1 MQPIQLRLTQP
12 PLQRCVPA
20 PLSMKSRQAAVIFI
34 LVTVTLDI
42 LAMGLII
49 PVLPK
54 LILDFLGGEMT
65 NAAKWSARFA
75 VVFALMQFFF
85 SPLLGVLSD
94 RFGRRPIILLS
105 NLGLGLDYIVMAMA
119 PTLSWLF
126 LGRIIS
132 GITTSSIPTAMA
144 YIADVTPKEKRA
156 GAFGLI
162 GVAFGIG
169 FTFGPAIGGLAGDV
183 NPRYA
188 FWIAAA
194 LSLAN
199 WLWGYFFVPES
210 LARKISEKLSNLRRA
225 NPVGSLKLLRSH
237 HELWRLTTIQF
248 LAYLAHNVFSVWAL
262 YAIYRYSWSQ
272 GMIGISLM
280 IVGIVTAVISGGL
293 TGRMVK
299 RFGEK
304 RTLYIGQFFGASGM
318 IMAGLAK
325 TGAWLLASIPII
337 SLWNI
342 SMPAA
347 QSMMTH
353 RVSER
358 EQGELQGALQSM
370 RSITFIIGP
379 GCSFEFL
386 DGSSIPKIGFTFR
399 VRLIIL
405 AGGLLF
411 TAMLMA
417 TRIEQTPAPT
427 RAQLLPF
434 LTLSHQRVR
443 RRGDRADS
451 RIRKKIFEILLA

>member
-1 MQPIQLRLTQP
+1 
-12 PLQRCVPA
+12 
-20 PLSMKSRQAAVIFI
+20 MKSRPAAVIFI

-54 LILDFLGGEMT
+54 LILDFLGGQMT
-65 NAAKWSARFA
+65 DAAKWSARFA

-85 SPLLGVLSD
+85 SPWLGVLSD
-94 RFGRRPIILLS
+94 KFGRRPVILLS
-105 NLGLGLDYIVMAMA
+105 NLGLGLDYIVMA
-119 PTLSWLF
+119 LSPSIGWLF

-156 GAFGLI
+156 GAFGMI

-169 FTFGPAIGGLAGDV
+169 FTFGPGLGGLLGNF
-183 NPRYA
+183 NPRLA
-188 FWIAAA
+188 FWVAAG

-210 LARKISEKLSNLRRA
+210 LSRGQRKEFALRRA
-225 NPVGSLKLLRSH
+225 NPVGSLTLLRSH

-248 LAYLAHNVFSVWAL
+248 LAYIAHNVFSVWAL
-262 YAIYRYSWSQ
+262 YGIYRYSWSQ
-272 GMIGISLM
+272 GMIGVSLM
-280 IVGIVTAVISGGL
+280 IVGIVTAIISGGL

-304 RTLYIGQFFGASGM
+304 HTLYIGQFFGASGM
-318 IMAGLAK
+318 LAAGLAK
-325 TGAWLLASIPII
+325 TGGWLLASIPII

-379 GCSFEFL
+379 WLFL
-386 DGSSIPKIGFTFR
+386 RIFGWFIDVKSPIHLPGAPY
-399 VRLIIL
+399 LL
-405 AGGLLF
+405 AGGMLF

-417 TRIEQTPAPT
+417 TRVEQPELPPT
-427 RAQLLPF
+427 STGAVPDVVPPE
-434 LTLSHQRVR
+434 SIPSGPIASIV
-443 RRGDRADS
+443 DS
-451 RIRKKIFEILLA
+451 QENV

>member
-1 MQPIQLRLTQP
+1 
-12 PLQRCVPA
+12 
-20 PLSMKSRQAAVIFI
+20 MKNRQAAVIFI

-54 LILDFLGGEMT
+54 LILDFLGGKMT
-65 NAAKWSARFA
+65 DAANWTGRFA

-105 NLGLGLDYIVMAMA
+105 NLGLGLDYIVMAIA
-119 PTLSWLF
+119 PTLYWLF
-126 LGRIIS
+126 LGRLIS

-144 YIADVTPKEKRA
+144 YISDVTPKEKRA
-156 GAFGLI
+156 GAFGMI

-169 FTFGPAIGGLAGDV
+169 FILGPGLGGLLGKSD
-183 NPRYA
+183 PRLA
-188 FWIAAA
+188 FWVAAG
-194 LSLAN
+194 LSLMN
-199 WLWGYFFVPES
+199 WLWGYLFVPES
-210 LARKISEKLSNLRRA
+210 LPQEKRQAFALRRA

-237 HELWRLTTIQF
+237 HELWRLATIQF
-248 LAYLAHNVFSVWAL
+248 LAFLAHNIFAVWAL
-262 YAIYRYSWSQ
+262 YAMYRYAWNTDEV
-272 GMIGISLM
+272 GYSLVF
-280 IVGIVTAVISGGL
+280 VGIVTTIISGGL

-304 RTLYIGQFFGASGM
+304 MTLYIGQFFGASGM
-318 IMAGLAK
+318 FVAGIAK
-325 TGAWLLASIPII
+325 TGALFVGSIPII

-353 RVSER
+353 RVSEQ

-379 GCSFEFL
+379 WLFL
-386 DGSSIPKIGFTFR
+386 RVFSWFIDPKHG
-399 VRLIIL
+399 LHLPGAPYYL
-405 AGGLLF
+405 AAALLF
-411 TAMLMA
+411 AAMLMS
-417 TRIEQTPAPT
+417 TRIKQDAPDAPRST
-427 RAQLLPF
+427 SIPPPPDVVPPETLP
-434 LTLSHQRVR
+434 S
-443 RRGDRADS
+443 GPIAPIS
-451 RIRKKIFEILLA
+451 EEKENI

>member
-1 MQPIQLRLTQP
+1 MRN
-12 PLQRCVPA
+12 R
-20 PLSMKSRQAAVIFI
+20 KAALIFI

-54 LILDFLGGEMT
+54 LILDFLGGKMT
-65 NAAKWSARFA
+65 DTANWSARFA

-94 RFGRRPIILLS
+94 RFGRRPVILLS
-105 NLGLGLDYIVMAMA
+105 NLGLGLDYIVMALA
-119 PTLSWLF
+119 PNLYWLF
-126 LGRIIS
+126 LGRVIS

-144 YIADVTPKEKRA
+144 YIADVTPKEERA
-156 GAFGLI
+156 GAFGMI

-169 FTFGPAIGGLAGDV
+169 FTLGPGIGGLLGRFD
-183 NPRYA
+183 PRFA
-188 FWIAAA
+188 FWFAAA
-194 LSLAN
+194 LSLLN

-210 LARKISEKLSNLRRA
+210 LPQEKRKEFALRRA

-237 HELWRLTTIQF
+237 HELWRLATIQF

-262 YAIYRYSWSQ
+262 YAMYRYAWNTDNT
-272 GMIGISLM
+272 GYSLVV
-280 IVGIVTAVISGGL
+280 VGVVTAIISGGL

-304 RTLYIGQFFGASGM
+304 VTLYVGQFFGATGM
-318 IMAGLAK
+318 LIAGLAK
-325 TGAWLLASIPII
+325 TGWVYVASIPVI

-347 QSMMTH
+347 QGMMTH

-370 RSITFIIGP
+370 RSITFIVGP
-379 GCSFEFL
+379 WLFL
-386 DGSSIPKIGFTFR
+386 RIFGWFIDPNRSVHAPGAPFF
-399 VRLIIL
+399 L
-405 AGGLLF
+405 AGALLF

-417 TRIEQTPAPT
+417 TRIKQPSFAEKTQTETPTPPEIIPPDTVSSAPVEP
-427 RAQLLPF
+427 LFEPEE
-434 LTLSHQRVR
+434 RV
-443 RRGDRADS
+443 
-451 RIRKKIFEILLA
+451 

>member
-1 MQPIQLRLTQP
+1 
-12 PLQRCVPA
+12 
-20 PLSMKSRQAAVIFI
+20 MKTRPAAVIFI

-54 LILDFLGGEMT
+54 LIPDLLGGQMSD
-65 NAAKWSARFA
+65 AAKWSARFA
-75 VVFALMQFFF
+75 VVFALMQFLF
-85 SPLLGVLSD
+85 SPWLGVLSD

-119 PTLSWLF
+119 PTLNWLF

-183 NPRYA
+183 NPRFA

-210 LARKISEKLSNLRRA
+210 LPQNQRKQFELRRA
-225 NPVGSLKLLRSH
+225 NPVGSLALLRSH

-272 GMIGISLM
+272 GMIGLSLM
-280 IVGIVTAVISGGL
+280 VVGIVTAAISGGL
-293 TGRMVK
+293 TGIMVR
-299 RFGEK
+299 RFGER
-304 RTLYIGQFFGASGM
+304 RTLYIGQFFGSSGM
-318 IMAGLAK
+318 FVAGLAK

-347 QSMMTH
+347 PSMMTH
-353 RVSER
+353 RVNER

-370 RSITFIIGP
+370 RSITFIVGP
-379 GCSFEFL
+379 WVFL
-386 DGSSIPKIGFTFR
+386 RIFGWFIDPKNSIHLPGAPYY
-399 VRLIIL
+399 L
-405 AGGLLF
+405 AAALLF
-411 TAMLMA
+411 TAMLMS
-417 TRIEQTPAPT
+417 TRIRQTPLDPQAATPPSVPLAP
-427 RAQLLPF
+427 P
-434 LTLSHQRVR
+434 
-443 RRGDRADS
+443 
-451 RIRKKIFEILLA
+451 EITATGGMPIAEAEENI

>member
-1 MQPIQLRLTQP
+1 MNTRP
-12 PLQRCVPA
+12 
-20 PLSMKSRQAAVIFI
+20 AAVIFI

-65 NAAKWSARFA
+65 DAAKWSARFA
-75 VVFALMQFFF
+75 VVFALMQFFC

-169 FTFGPAIGGLAGDV
+169 FTFGPAIGGLAGDI
-183 NPRYA
+183 NPRLA
-188 FWIAAA
+188 FWIAAV

-210 LARKISEKLSNLRRA
+210 LSREQRKTFELRRA
-225 NPVGSLKLLRSH
+225 NPVGSLTLLRSH

-248 LAYLAHNVFSVWAL
+248 LAYLSHNVFSVWAL
-262 YAIYRYSWSQ
+262 YTIFRYKWSQ

-280 IVGIVTAVISGGL
+280 IVGIVTAVVSGGL
-293 TGRMVK
+293 TGRMVA

-318 IMAGLAK
+318 VLAGLAK
-325 TGAWLLASIPII
+325 TGAWLLASIPVI
-337 SLWNI
+337 SLWNV

-358 EQGELQGALQSM
+358 EQGELQGAIQSL

-379 GCSFEFL
+379 VLFSQTFSWFIDPKHSLHLPGAPYYLAAALLVAAMILSTRIKQ
-386 DGSSIPKIGFTFR
+386 DAPAAPRSTSIPPPPDVVPRESMPSGPI
-399 VRLIIL
+399 
-405 AGGLLF
+405 
-411 TAMLMA
+411 
-417 TRIEQTPAPT
+417 APIT
-427 RAQLLPF
+427 GPEEN
-434 LTLSHQRVR
+434 
-443 RRGDRADS
+443 
-451 RIRKKIFEILLA
+451 I

>member
-1 MQPIQLRLTQP
+1 
-12 PLQRCVPA
+12 
-20 PLSMKSRQAAVIFI
+20 MKSRPAAIIFI
-34 LVTVTLDI
+34 FVTVTLDI

-65 NAAKWSARFA
+65 DAAKWTARFG

-85 SPLLGVLSD
+85 SPFLGVLSD
-94 RFGRRPIILLS
+94 RIGRRPIILLS

-144 YIADVTPKEKRA
+144 YITDVTPKEKRA

-183 NPRYA
+183 NPRLA

-194 LSLAN
+194 LSLTN

-210 LARKISEKLSNLRRA
+210 LPQNHRKEFKLRRA
-225 NPVGSLKLLRSH
+225 NPVGALAILRSH

-304 RTLYIGQFFGASGM
+304 RTLYIGQFFGSIGM
-318 IMAGLAK
+318 LVAGLAK

-347 QSMMTH
+347 QSMMTQ

-358 EQGELQGALQSM
+358 EQGELQGALYSM
-370 RSITFIIGP
+370 RSITLIVGSWLFPQIFGWFIDPKNRIHLP
-379 GCSFEFL
+379 GA
-386 DGSSIPKIGFTFR
+386 PYY
-399 VRLIIL
+399 L
-405 AGGLLF
+405 AAALLF
-411 TAMLMA
+411 SAMLMS
-417 TRIEQTPAPT
+417 TRIKQTPLRSQAATPPNVPLAPPEVT
-427 RAQLLPF
+427 ATGAAPI
-434 LTLSHQRVR
+434 TE
-443 RRGDRADS
+443 AEEN
-451 RIRKKIFEILLA
+451 I

>member
-1 MQPIQLRLTQP
+1 
-12 PLQRCVPA
+12 
-20 PLSMKSRQAAVIFI
+20 MKSRQAAIIFI

-65 NAAKWSARFA
+65 DAAKWSARFA
-75 VVFALMQFFF
+75 VVFALMQFFC

-119 PTLSWLF
+119 PTLNWLF

-144 YIADVTPKEKRA
+144 YISDVTPKEKRA
-156 GAFGLI
+156 GAFGMI

-169 FTFGPAIGGLAGDV
+169 FTLGPGLGGLLGKSD
-183 NPRYA
+183 PRLA
-188 FWIAAA
+188 FWVAGG
-194 LSLAN
+194 LSLLN

-210 LARKISEKLSNLRRA
+210 LAKERRQEFALRRA

-237 HELWRLTTIQF
+237 HELWRLATIQF

-262 YAIYRYSWSQ
+262 YAMYKYTWNTDDTGYS
-272 GMIGISLM
+272 LVV
-280 IVGIVTAVISGGL
+280 VGIVTAIISGGL

-304 RTLYIGQFFGASGM
+304 VTLYIGQFFGASGM
-318 IMAGLAK
+318 VLAGLAK
-325 TGAWLLASIPII
+325 TGATFIGSIPII

-347 QSMMTH
+347 QGMMTH

-358 EQGELQGALQSM
+358 EQGELQGAIQSM

-379 GCSFEFL
+379 WLFL
-386 DGSSIPKIGFTFR
+386 RIFGWFIDPRHPIHLPGAPFYLAGALLFAAMILSMQIKQPDMTAEGTAPSSE
-399 VRLIIL
+399 IL
-405 AGGLLF
+405 AEVSPEGI
-411 TAMLMA
+411 AASEA
-417 TRIEQTPAPT
+417 TQ
-427 RAQLLPF
+427 
-434 LTLSHQRVR
+434 
-443 RRGDRADS
+443 
-451 RIRKKIFEILLA
+451 EIDEGERSS